1 MPSAIVDFSLPA
13 AQSSTLRAE
22 AEAACERYG
31 RSRSNARFP
40 GVAQGRRGAFFIA
53 LMVDGSINSTRKRAG
68 IARAG
73 RSAGGGVESGGVAIA
88 CHGPPLIIDKPLDQ
102 NWTKKSRKS
111 KKYWRATVDEDGQ
124 YCFAVAL

>member
-40 GVAQGRRGAFFIA
+40 GVARGRRGAFFY
-53 LMVDGSINSTRKRAG
+53 SINGRWFYQQREKTRSQVTRNRVAGSRTLKKATLSTLSNSRFWFSVVRA
-68 IARAG
+68 
-73 RSAGGGVESGGVAIA
+73 SVETHV
-88 CHGPPLIIDKPLDQ
+88 
-102 NWTKKSRKS
+102 
-111 KKYWRATVDEDGQ
+111 
-124 YCFAVAL
+124 